1 MAEAPSTLAVAV
13 IVPVFNRLDL
23 LRQTVASLRAQSLAS
38 AEFIL
43 VDDRSEEATL
53 AFLQSLPALDA
64 RFRILQKPEDL
75 PRGCQSSRNVG
86 MEACRA
92 ETVMFLDSDDL
103 LAPGCLEARY
113 LEIQNHPGADI
124 LVGRQAMFWE
134 REATL
139 RWVNVPVPGR
149 SDLDRCLD
157 LLDPLDVPWVN
168 GGVLI
173 RTALLRQAG
182 VEWSTRFHWDDLA
195 FHFSCLVCGLRVSW
209 MEYGT
214 APPDAFYRKHGGEHY
229 GQTLQTADGLRNTS
243 DMIGWMKA
251 ELEQAGKWTEPRR
264 QALVRSWF
272 HLCVLKPI
280 DDGNFRL
287 ASELLAQGSG
297 SELINVREYQRF
309 KLYEVV
315 RRGLRASARA
325 TYFWNRWV
333 RSNILKEYFT
343 NTPWTYGSVCPPSPV
358 SAAAL
363 DGLLRATAGGEP

>member
-1 MAEAPSTLAVAV
+1 MEASSLNPAVAV
-13 IVPVFNRLDL
+13 IVPVFNRLEL
-23 LRQTVASLRAQSLAS
+23 LRLTVASLLAQTLTR

-43 VDDRSEEATL
+43 VDDRSDEATL
-53 AFLQSLPALDA
+53 AFLLSLPGLDS
-64 RFRILQKPEDL
+64 RFQILQKPGGL
-75 PRGCQSSRNVG
+75 PRGCQSSRNLG
-86 MEACRA
+86 LEACRA

-103 LAPGCLEARY
+103 LAPGCLEERY
-113 LEIQNHPGADI
+113 LEIQNHPGADL

-134 REATL
+134 GETTL
-139 RWVNVPVPGR
+139 RWVNVPVPER

-173 RTALLRQAG
+173 RTAPLRQVG
-182 VEWSTRFHWDDLA
+182 VGWSTRFHWDDLA

-209 MEYGT
+209 MEYGA

-251 ELEQAGKWTEPRR
+251 ELEQAGEWTETRR

-287 ASELLAQGSG
+287 AWELLTQGSG
-297 SELINVREYQRF
+297 SELINVREHRRF
-309 KLYEVV
+309 KLYAIV
-315 RRGLRASARA
+315 RRRLRVSARA

-333 RSNILKEYFT
+333 RSNILKECFT
-343 NTPWTYGSVCPPSPV
+343 NTPWTYGSVCPPLPGSTE
-358 SAAAL
+358 AL
-363 DGLLRATAGGEP
+363 GELLRATAGGQP